1 VPAIVQAWL
10 PGEEGGEGIADVL
23 LGDHNPS
30 GRLPVSVAKN
40 VGQLPVYYSRKPNSR
55 NENHVYT
62 DEGPALS
69 VRSRAE
75 LHRLRVRPGLPLE
88 TEVGPAD
95 TVTASV
101 TVENTGGVAGHE
113 VVQLYTHQDNPSLA
127 RPVQELRG
135 FERVHLEPGE
145 SATVN
150 VTLSTAQLAFHDTD
164 MDLVV
169 EPDTYE
175 VRVGRSAADIESTA
189 TFDVVGER
197 YEVPTA
203 GRAYFSESG
212 VEE

>member
-1 VPAIVQAWL
+1 
-10 PGEEGGEGIADVL
+10 VL

-62 DEGPALS
+62 DEDPLYPFGHGLS
-69 VRSRAE
+69 YTDFEYGQVSLSRPRS
-75 LHRLRVRPGLPLE
+75 
-88 TEVGPAD
+88 GPAD